1 MGLGN
6 LQRLHTYFLKQI
18 SKKLALC
25 TDNFG
30 CYTVEHYI
38 LIQTEGCKTIRFKE
52 AIPNKIEQ
60 IRKIEKVR
68 CGILFL
74 FFQFCNFFCIF
85 LKNFLKGSFPKQV
98 KMTRAKQKFASTV
111 YRMRGIITRGLYI
124 FYPIFEG
131 HKRFFKE
138 VFSENSAFMYGKYSR
153 AVCNQ
158 ERVMMA
164 HVWYLNFL
172 N

>member
-18 SKKLALC
+18 PKKLALC

-52 AIPNKIEQ
+52 SIPNKIEQ

-85 LKNFLKGSFPKQV
+85 LKTFWKDPFLNRSRWQEQNKSWQAQYIYIK
-98 KMTRAKQKFASTV
+98 TV
-111 YRMRGIITRGLYI
+111 N
-124 FYPIFEG
+124 
-131 HKRFFKE
+131 
-138 VFSENSAFMYGKYSR
+138 SEYLLSALLNWLKLVYGTFWHSNMHR
-153 AVCNQ
+153 T
-158 ERVMMA
+158 
-164 HVWYLNFL
+164 LNFFL
-172 N
+172 DQSERNQMYQN